1 MKTIRDTIAAL
12 GESLDENV
20 DRMAAL
26 SFDAFE
32 NRHNGRLAGA
42 YMRIA
47 NAHRRYTEVVTDAL
61 TVIMEELDEELTRHG

>member
-1 MKTIRDTIAAL
+1 MRTIRDTIAAL

-20 DRMAAL
+20 DKMAAL

-47 NAHRRYTEVVTDAL
+47 NAQRRYTEEVTDAL
-61 TVIMEELDEELTRHG
+61 TVIMEEIHGSD